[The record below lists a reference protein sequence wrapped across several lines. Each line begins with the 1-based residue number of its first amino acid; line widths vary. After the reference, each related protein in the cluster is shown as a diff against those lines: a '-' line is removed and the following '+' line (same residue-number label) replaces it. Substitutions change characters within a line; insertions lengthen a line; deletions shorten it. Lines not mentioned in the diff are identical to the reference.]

1 MDVKRSPGASL
12 GDDVI
17 PRRDVDK
24 NINKKSQASGEPR
37 QIEQALLVRS
47 KSAPLVV
54 QRRITAFTQA
64 RSAARSHLQSA
75 KLALPADATA
85 NISMPASPAKKKTA
99 PKPLPKS
106 PLLLNKQKQPLQS
119 PATALIPETAL
130 AKLSRKEQ
138 KAAFEQAGKVF
149 MALDN
154 QYMQFQQLG
163 KKEANAL
170 VAEMNTCRD
179 EASPEI
185 TVKSLQAFRGVS
197 RAGTMQNI
205 KRNYSTETILSAKHF
220 AQSWLAM
227 SVGEDGSRLGKSWE
241 PVVTDM
247 ARNICS
253 ELAKAGF

>member
-1 MDVKRSPGASL
+1 MDVKRSPGASF
-12 GDDVI
+12 GDDMI

-24 NINKKSQASGEPR
+24 SQNKKSQATGEQR

-47 KSAPLVV
+47 KSASLVV

-64 RSAARSHLQSA
+64 RLAARSHLQSA
-75 KLALPADATA
+75 KLALSADATTH
-85 NISMPASPAKKKTA
+85 ISIPASPAKIKTA

-106 PLLLNKQKQPLQS
+106 PLLLDKQKQPLQS
-119 PATALIPETAL
+119 SATALMPETAPT
-130 AKLSRKEQ
+130 KLSKKEQ

-149 MALDN
+149 MSLDN

-170 VAEMNTCRD
+170 VVEMNACRD
-179 EASPEI
+179 EASPAI

-227 SVGEDGSRLGKSWE
+227 PVGEDGSRLGKSWE

-247 ARNICS
+247 ARDICS
-253 ELAKAGF
+253 ELTKAGF